1 MYRDPSANICQLRLD
16 FDTFRLAQPD
26 NVSGQC
32 TTDAFSVS
40 GVVNAVPVICGE
52 NSGSHSKA
60 LGGRLICASSHHL
73 RVRRGKVKFGN
84 HHRNSSSHSP

>member
-1 MYRDPSANICQLRLD
+1 MISFTLHLTQTHGHTSRARFTVYRDPSARICQLRLD

-52 NSGSHSKA
+52 NSGSHSEWQ
-60 LGGRLICASSHHL
+60 
-73 RVRRGKVKFGN
+73 
-84 HHRNSSSHSP
+84 